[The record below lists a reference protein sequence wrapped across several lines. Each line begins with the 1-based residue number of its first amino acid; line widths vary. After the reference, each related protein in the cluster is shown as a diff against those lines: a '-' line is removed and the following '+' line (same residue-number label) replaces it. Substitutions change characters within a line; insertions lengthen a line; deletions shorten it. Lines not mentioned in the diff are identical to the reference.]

1 MIVLGIETSTRV
13 GTMAIVKKNKVL
25 AEEILSEN
33 LRHAGLFEEVLK
45 KLLNKSDLK
54 EDRLDA
60 FAVGLG
66 PGSFTG
72 IRVGLTIA
80 KGLSFVLKKPL
91 LGVGT
96 LDVLVHQF
104 SFLGERLCPI
114 ISGEAHEVYGALFE
128 KKDGVMKKVVPEFNA
143 AVEDLPEI
151 IGKSAYIFGPGL
163 EKQREA
169 IEKIFGK
176 ESTHSDLVFPSAVSV
191 ARLAQDS
198 QWRSEGLGVIPR
210 YVKPPSIRAS

>member
-1 MIVLGIETSTRV
+1 
-13 GTMAIVKKNKVL
+13 MAIVEKNKVL
-25 AEEILSEN
+25 ADEVLSEN

-45 KLLNKSDLK
+45 RLLNKSGLK

-80 KGLSFVLKKPL
+80 KGLSFALKKPL

-96 LDVLVHQF
+96 LDVLVYQF

-114 ISGEAHEVYGALFE
+114 ISGEAQEVYGALFE
-128 KKDGVMKKVVPEFNA
+128 KKDGVIKKIVPEFNT
-143 AVEDLPEI
+143 AVEDLQDI
-151 IGKSAYIFGPGL
+151 IGKSAFIFGPGL
-163 EKQREA
+163 EKQREPV
-169 IEKIFGK
+169 EKIFGK
-176 ESTHSDLVFPSAVSV
+176 ESAHSDLVFPSAVSV
-191 ARLAQDS
+191 ANLAQDS
-198 QWRSEGLGVIPR
+198 RWRLEGLEATPR
-210 YVKPPSIRAS
+210 YVKRPSIRAS